1 MSAEHSYS
9 LCYEVGPYL
18 ISEEEL
24 AGVKERL
31 STVEFPFAFENLR
44 TGETLSVSKT
54 LPLIELDLQ

>member
-1 MSAEHSYS
+1 MSAEYFYS

-31 STVEFPFAFENLR
+31 SKVEFPFAFENLR

-54 LPLIELDLQ
+54 LPLIEPEHH